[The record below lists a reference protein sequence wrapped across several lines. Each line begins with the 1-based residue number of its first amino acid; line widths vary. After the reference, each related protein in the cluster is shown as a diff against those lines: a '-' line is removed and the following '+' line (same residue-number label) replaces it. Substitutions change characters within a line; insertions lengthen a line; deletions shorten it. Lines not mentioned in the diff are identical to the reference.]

1 MCAILSIRII
11 GVFETLLV
19 VVRSKKIYLQSVN
32 ALFTIYT
39 TTSFITRRFS
49 SQTIFH
55 PLESRVHPQ
64 ILYSIKRSNITEIKD
79 AWILSLF
86 SRKQAF
92 LSDQFE
98 AKIKPAF
105 ASEILP
111 QPSTSL
117 LTFSSSLKKE
127 REKQRQPEESK
138 NLQVFAFNE
147 RQVLE

>member
-1 MCAILSIRII
+1 MHYSRYTSPPVSLHDDFLLKQYSIRSNREYI
-11 GVFETLLV
+11 
-19 VVRSKKIYLQSVN
+19 
-32 ALFTIYT
+32 
-39 TTSFITRRFS
+39 RR
-49 SQTIFH
+49 
-55 PLESRVHPQ
+55 V
-64 ILYSIKRSNITEIKD
+64 LYSIKRSNITEIKD